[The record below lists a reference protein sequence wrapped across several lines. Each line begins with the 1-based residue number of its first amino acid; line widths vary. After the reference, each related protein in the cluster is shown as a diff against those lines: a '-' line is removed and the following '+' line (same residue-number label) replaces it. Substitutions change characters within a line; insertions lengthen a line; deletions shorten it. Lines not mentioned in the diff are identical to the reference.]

1 MRAVSKQS
9 VLEFL
14 ERLGERYPKR
24 ETLSL
29 LGGSAMLLLG
39 SPRETMDVD
48 YVGDDIHKNEF
59 QKAIEEIAGDLGLD
73 AEAVPIDRFIPLPEG
88 NEQRKIHIGQ
98 FGRVTVYVIDP
109 YSIALSKI
117 DRGSDRDFD
126 DLVFLIRHNH
136 IAIEEL
142 ERMTKDGLSHAGKF
156 DFHPDILAHLQE
168 LKSRIK

>member
-1 MRAVSKQS
+1 MKVVSRQR

-14 ERLGERYPKR
+14 ESLGKRYPKT

-48 YVGDDIHKNEF
+48 YVGNDIHKNDF
-59 QKAIEEIAGDLGLD
+59 QRALEEIAEDFGLET
-73 AEAVPIDRFIPLPEG
+73 EAVPIDQFIPLPEG

-98 FGRVTVYVIDP
+98 FGKVAVYVIDP

-126 DLVFLIRHNH
+126 DIIFLIQNNL
-136 IAIEEL
+136 ITIEDL
-142 ERMTKDGLSHAGKF
+142 ERITKDGLSHAGKF
-156 DFHPDILAHLQE
+156 DFHPEILAHLQE
-168 LKSRIK
+168 LRKRLL